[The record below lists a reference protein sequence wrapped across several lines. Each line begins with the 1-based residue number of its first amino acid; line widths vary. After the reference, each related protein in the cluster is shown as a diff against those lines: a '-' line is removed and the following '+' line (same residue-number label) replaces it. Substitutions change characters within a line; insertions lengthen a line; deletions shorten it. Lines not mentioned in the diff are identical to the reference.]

1 MLQTTDQDLV
11 RMLATVRL
19 RLLLRRVIQV
29 LPWSL
34 ALGAVFFGAAT
45 IVGEPTGTAVM
56 LGLGT
61 FAFGILAAL
70 AVWQAARPLTRQ
82 RLARL
87 VDHRLGLQERFST
100 ALEVAP
106 TASVVAAALHMDAGA
121 RAVGLDA
128 SSVAPLRV
136 PVVGV
141 AVLLAAMAFGA
152 LSPAVT
158 NPGVTNSSELTD
170 LRVTPD
176 ELATLAGYAADRAEE
191 REDQHLAAVA
201 GALQE
206 LAAEATERQEAYVSN
221 RERLGEL
228 LTALDRITAPAGFLG
243 DRSAVASTLDPSS
256 DAEIADLV
264 RALERRLAP
273 LPVGM
278 SDPDVFDVETTWLP
292 GDLARPEPVLGEGG
306 ATNRPEGRVE
316 ASYVPADSMNG
327 QPSQISEGTT
337 TQIESA
343 AIIGASKDATAG
355 ASEFAGM
362 GSQDLFGEASLVAT
376 PEATDTVALLGEESD
391 EGRRVAVELSPD
403 ATGAQGSA
411 GAGVVGDW
419 RHAELPEIALN
430 DLPYAYR
437 RVAGDYFLPSQE
449 TVSR

>member
-1 MLQTTDQDLV
+1 
-11 RMLATVRL
+11 MLATVRI
-19 RLLLRRVIQV
+19 RLLLRRLTLV

-34 ALGAVFFGAAT
+34 ALGAVAYGVATVAGKPTGAAS
-45 IVGEPTGTAVM
+45 IS
-56 LGLGT
+56 GLG
-61 FAFGILAAL
+61 ASVVGVIVAI
-70 AVWQAARPLTRQ
+70 AVWQVMRPLTRS

-106 TASVVAAALHMDAGA
+106 TTNVVAAALHEDVGA
-121 RAVGLDA
+121 RAANVEA

-136 PVVGV
+136 PVVGL
-141 AVLLAAMAFGA
+141 AVLLAASAFGV
-152 LSPAVT
+152 LSPAVV
-158 NPGVTNSSELTD
+158 PSRMSDGSALAD
-170 LRVTPD
+170 QRVTPD
-176 ELATLAGYAADRAEE
+176 QIETLAAYAADRAEQ
-191 REDQHLAAVA
+191 REDQHLAAIA

-206 LAAEATERQEAYVSN
+206 LAAEATERQEAYVSD
-221 RERLGEL
+221 RARLGEL
-228 LTALDRITAPAGFLG
+228 LKALDRITAPSGFLG
-243 DRSAVASTLDPSS
+243 DRSAVASTLDPRSE
-256 DAEIADLV
+256 AEIADLV

-292 GDLARPEPVLGEGG
+292 GDLARPEPVFGEGG
-306 ATNRPEGRVE
+306 STNRPEGPVE
-316 ASYVPADSMNG
+316 ASYVPADSLDG
-327 QPSQISEGTT
+327 QPSQISEATT

-355 ASEFAGM
+355 ASEFAGQ
-362 GSQDLFGEASLVAT
+362 GSQELFGEAGSVAA
-376 PEATDTVALLGEESD
+376 PETVDTVTLFGEQSD
-391 EGRRVAVELSPD
+391 DGRRVAVELSPD
-403 ATGAQGSA
+403 ATSAQGTS